1 MAILRLSN
9 VRREIGDF
17 VILNSINVAIAHGD
31 KVGLVGPNGAGK
43 TTLLRIAAGLDQP
56 DSGEVHRKRGLRIG
70 MLSQEANLDSSFMAA
85 SSLRA
90 AVRSGAA
97 ELEQMERRLAELEAA
112 GSASVE
118 SPEYAHLRD
127 EFDARAGYTLDVRV
141 DATLSGLGFDQADWQ
156 RPPREMSGGQQT

>member
-31 KVGLVGPNGAGK
+31 KVGLVGANGAGK

-56 DSGEVHRKRGLRIG
+56 DGGEVHAKRGLKVG
-70 MLSQEANLDSSFMAA
+70 LLTQESNLDADFIGAV
-85 SSLRA
+85 SLRA

-97 ELEQMERRLAELEAA
+97 ELERMEARLRELESA
-112 GSASVE
+112 GPSGVQAD
-118 SPEYAHLRD
+118 EYARLHDQFEARD
-127 EFDARAGYTLDVRV
+127 GYTLDVRV
-141 DATLSGLGFDQADWQ
+141 EEALSGIHLTRFA
-156 RPPREMSGGQQT
+156 RERSSRVRRT